1 MSVRR
6 LIFPVLVFMTI
17 GFAAVPNALRAEDKK
32 DSSLGEKVL
41 AFCEQHKGEQVGN
54 GECATLAGQALKA
67 AGAKR
72 RGKDDPKDGDYT
84 WGDLIFTI
92 KAESGGPKGE
102 GKRSD
107 IRPGDVIQFRDAKFF
122 GKRPNGKGTYS
133 QSAPHHTAIVQQV
146 DDGAAVVKI
155 YHQNFGGK
163 KIVQEMTLRL
173 NDLQEG
179 WLRFYRPVVDP
190 SPK

>member
-1 MSVRR
+1 
-6 LIFPVLVFMTI
+6 MTI
-17 GFAAVPNALRAEDKK
+17 GFIGAINTLNAADKK
-32 DSSLGEKVL
+32 DPSPGEKVL

-67 AGAKR
+67 AGAKG
-72 RGKDDPKDGDYT
+72 RGKDDPNGGDYN

-92 KAESGGPKGE
+92 KAEAGGPKGE
-102 GKRSD
+102 GKRTD

-146 DDGAAVVKI
+146 DDSGSVVKI
-155 YHQNFGGK
+155 LHQNFGGK
-163 KIVQEMTLRL
+163 KVVHETTLRL

-179 WLRFYRPVVDP
+179 WLRFYRPVLEAI
-190 SPK
+190 PK